1 MAIYHNIAI
10 YEPSDIIC
18 EGIMHILRHSELQY
32 KIIRLDD
39 LESCMS
45 NGKDCQNSIDML
57 IVNPLIFLTNKKELV
72 KIQKANKG
80 IYIVALISNT
90 MAGHDMKIYDGT
102 ISVFDTS
109 EHIVSTISLLLSQ
122 KKKKRNS
129 DNNEN
134 LSEREMQILVK
145 LIHGMTNKEIAKELN
160 ISIHTVITHR
170 KNITTKTGI
179 KSSSGLV
186 IYAIS
191 KSLVSIDD
199 FN

>member
-18 EGIMHILRHSELQY
+18 EGVMSILRHSELQH
-32 KIIRLDD
+32 KIIRLDT
-39 LESCMS
+39 LEACMPE
-45 NGKDCQNSIDML
+45 NKGCQTSIDML
-57 IVNPLIFLTNKKELV
+57 IVNPLIFLSDKKELV

-80 IYIVALISNT
+80 IVIVALISNT
-90 MAGHDMKIYDGT
+90 MAGHDMKIYAGT

-109 EHIVSTISLLLSQ
+109 EHILFTISQLLTQ
-122 KKKKRNS
+122 KKKNK
-129 DNNEN
+129 NNES
-134 LSEREMQILVK
+134 LSEREMQVLVE
-145 LIHGMTNKEIAKELN
+145 LIHGLTNKEIAEKLN

-170 KNITTKTGI
+170 KNITIKTGI

-191 KSLVSIDD
+191 KGLVSIEE
-199 FN
+199 FS